1 MDIKGIVTFLET
13 IIWSKYLVGLCL
25 LTGIYFSLRM
35 KFPQVRLFKDM
46 IRLLTKG
53 ETSETGVTPFQA
65 FATSVGGRVG
75 VGNIGGVAVAI
86 ALGGPGSIFWMWA
99 IAFLGAASAFVESS
113 LAQAYKVKEGNIYI
127 GGPAYFIEK
136 GIGSRLYGI
145 AFAIMTVL
153 APGILMPGAQTH
165 TIATSMKEAFG
176 INIYITGLILAAL
189 IAVVI
194 FGGVKRIGKTA
205 EIIAPIM
212 AAGYVIIALVLIGVN
227 ITKVPQAFALIFKSA
242 FGKEALFSGILG
254 STIAWGVK
262 RGVYSNEAGQGS
274 GAIVSAAAEASHP
287 AKQGLVQAFSV
298 YIDTLLVCTA
308 TALMIILTN
317 SYNVLDGTGNL
328 IVENLPGVEYG
339 VLYTQY
345 AVDTLFLGLGSKFV
359 AVAIFLFA
367 YTSLLAY
374 YYQAESNM
382 MYMFPKNKT
391 AIFIMRIIFIL
402 SSFSGVL
409 NTSDLIWTC
418 GDLGVGLMAWLN
430 IIAILILSKQGI
442 KILKDYEEQIAQGI
456 DPIFNPKLLNIKDS
470 IWEKRYNSM
479 KRTI

>member
-1 MDIKGIVTFLET
+1 MSIKDIITFLET

-25 LTGIYFSLRM
+25 LTGIYFSFRM

-86 ALGGPGSIFWMWA
+86 ALGGPGSIFWMWI
-99 IAFLGAASAFVESS
+99 IAFLGAASAFIESA
-113 LAQAYKVKEGNIYI
+113 LAQAYKVKEGNVYI

-136 GIGSRLYGI
+136 GIGAKWYGI
-145 AFAIMTVL
+145 SFAIVTIL
-153 APGILMPGAQTH
+153 APGILMPGAQTY
-165 TIATSMKEAFG
+165 TIASSIQEAFG
-176 INIYITGLILAAL
+176 INVYITGVILAVL

-205 EIIAPIM
+205 EIIAPFM
-212 AAGYVIIALVLIGVN
+212 AAGYVIMAIIIIGTN
-227 ITKVPQAFALIFKSA
+227 ITRVPQAFALIFKSA
-242 FGKEALFSGILG
+242 FGKEPLFSAILG
-254 STIAWGVK
+254 SAIAWGVK

-308 TALMIILTN
+308 TALMVILTN
-317 SYNVLDGTGNL
+317 SYNVLDGSGNF
-328 IVENLPGVEYG
+328 IVENLPGIEYG

-345 AVDTLFLGLGSKFV
+345 AVDTLFSGFGSKFV
-359 AVAIFLFA
+359 AIAIFLFA

-382 MYMFPKNKT
+382 SYLFPKNKT

-409 NTSDLIWTC
+409 NTSNLIWTC

-430 IIAILILSKQGI
+430 IVAILILSKQGI
-442 KILKDYEEQIAQGI
+442 MLLKDYEKQKSQGI
-456 DPIFNPKLLNIKDS
+456 DPVFDPKLLNIKDS
-470 IWEKRYNSM
+470 IWEEKYNSIN
-479 KRTI
+479 KTI